1 MTETPVIASAGV
13 SQVADVATLAALRSP
28 HEGRAVEGSVIGK
41 ALVEGRLSV
50 EEAVAACR

>member
-13 SQVADVATLAALRSP
+13 SERADVVSLAALRSP
-28 HEGRAVEGSVIGK
+28 RTGRAVAGSVIGK

-50 EEAVAACR
+50 EEAVAACG